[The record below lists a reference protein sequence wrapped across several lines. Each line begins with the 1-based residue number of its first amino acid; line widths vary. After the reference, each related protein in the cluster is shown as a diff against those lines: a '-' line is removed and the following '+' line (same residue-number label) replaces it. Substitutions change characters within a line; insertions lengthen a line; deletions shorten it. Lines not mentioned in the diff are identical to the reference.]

1 MFPFCPKRNVL
12 ASFLANTCT
21 QRAHCTNKQRQ
32 TEKHGCTD
40 PVRSCHLHNDPN
52 SRLVEEAS
60 ISTDHHRGALA
71 VPQID
76 GGEDTLDEVVQVVLP
91 GLEHIDHSPQATA
104 AVPLVRIWGGGYGQH
119 LQRTVVHCCRL
130 RVQPCCNSME
140 SQWSFCLEGKPQSV
154 DSG

>member
-1 MFPFCPKRNVL
+1 MHATRTL
-12 ASFLANTCT
+12 
-21 QRAHCTNKQRQ
+21 HKQRQ

-91 GLEHIDHSPQATA
+91 GLEHTDHSPQATA

-130 RVQPCCNSME
+130 RVQNLLQQHGEPVE
-140 SQWSFCLEGKPQSV
+140 LLFGGKAPV
-154 DSG
+154 C